1 MQNTNFQIL
10 IRWTVVFFSL
20 VGTAAAAPIEIVGT
34 LRNTN
39 GVPLSG
45 QISIFQEVPHLIAT
59 HHTVDKTG
67 SFKIASDSR
76 GGLVIHAAANGHA
89 SVEIVIPSGA
99 TGVVSVD
106 FALPPARDLQGR
118 VVDSLGSGV
127 PAAAVRV
134 RYHEPGKAVRRVSFD
149 DAEEKRND
157 GDGRFLVRDVG
168 INVPF
173 VLDVLASDYVPTSS
187 RQIRLAAGEVKV
199 DEIVVS
205 LDKRGASV
213 VVQVLDKEDRAVGDA
228 AVTLL
233 ADPAGLGAE
242 ARGSWLHPKAFRQ
255 RGVTS
260 LLGNVRFRG
269 VPPGRIIVRVKTVD
283 SATEQRAVVSE
294 GQELR
299 VTLRML

>member
-1 MQNTNFQIL
+1 M
-10 IRWTVVFFSL
+10 
-20 VGTAAAAPIEIVGT
+20 
-34 LRNTN
+34 
-39 GVPLSG
+39 
-45 QISIFQEVPHLIAT
+45 
-59 HHTVDKTG
+59 
-67 SFKIASDSR
+67 
-76 GGLVIHAAANGHA
+76 
-89 SVEIVIPSGA
+89 
-99 TGVVSVD
+99 
-106 FALPPARDLQGR
+106 
-118 VVDSLGSGV
+118 
-127 PAAAVRV
+127 
-134 RYHEPGKAVRRVSFD
+134 
-149 DAEEKRND
+149 
-157 GDGRFLVRDVG
+157 G

-187 RQIRLAAGEVKV
+187 RQVRLAAEEDKV
-199 DEIVVS
+199 DEIVVA

-233 ADPAGLGAE
+233 ADPAGVGAE

-260 LLGNVRFRG
+260 ALGNVRFRG
-269 VPPGRIIVRVKTVD
+269 VPPGRVIVRVKTVD